1 MRKAVIYM
9 QGFDPR
15 GQKFYKRTFRNEL
28 NKYSKITNIPADIN
42 SKKKDQLEIFSQ
54 DVSTDLF
61 FLDWQEIINLVYYK
75 SGLTAWFGSLIGSL
89 MFFLKISPVKNT
101 ARYLII
107 LHALTVFDF
116 LIFIIGIVIFGSILM
131 YHCNVLSLLVILIL
145 FILLTKIYLLL
156 RSRIGNN
163 KIRVWCQSF
172 IYLYYFSK
180 KNKHKFIDISK
191 KHARELKNILEAK
204 HYDEVILY
212 SHSAGSLPLLFLLQE
227 ADKKLLTNIKI
238 VIAGHCM
245 PCYMNFKH
253 LKDLKQNLVKLI
265 NYYNLQI
272 FDLYSPIDIVSSKL
286 SNNLV
291 FKSINLSSYNSQFYK
306 MYTKESYEKIK
317 KDLFSIHFQYILAG
331 EKPLNKLNFYRILT
345 DSSKLETI

>member
-1 MRKAVIYM
+1 MVSVIY
-9 QGFDPR
+9 
-15 GQKFYKRTFRNEL
+15 L
-28 NKYSKITNIPADIN
+28 
-42 SKKKDQLEIFSQ
+42 
-54 DVSTDLF
+54 
-61 FLDWQEIINLVYYK
+61 
-75 SGLTAWFGSLIGSL
+75 
-89 MFFLKISPVKNT
+89 
-101 ARYLII
+101 
-107 LHALTVFDF
+107 
-116 LIFIIGIVIFGSILM
+116 SIL
-131 YHCNVLSLLVILIL
+131 L
-145 FILLTKIYLLL
+145 F
-156 RSRIGNN
+156 
-163 KIRVWCQSF
+163 
-172 IYLYYFSK
+172 K

-317 KDLFSIHFQYILAG
+317 KRSFFHTFSIYISRRKTIKQTQLLSN
-331 EKPLNKLNFYRILT
+331 LNR
-345 DSSKLETI
+345 